1 MASLDS
7 GDLRAKV
14 ATACHILCQQVENFD
29 YLGHI
34 SVRLPDGQGI
44 LIKGQHASVGN
55 MMKLTAEQ
63 IITVDMTGKRT
74 GGEYAVPSEIF
85 MHTQIYLR
93 RPDVQSIVH
102 SHQKLATLFSMVD
115 KDMLPVY
122 HPIRSR
128 LVFGKDGLPLPKF
141 PSADLIYTR
150 ELADAVAS
158 ALGERNIVLLQN
170 HGVVVVGNALEEAVL
185 RAVALEEQ
193 AEWNLLASGFGT
205 YKSIPAASL
214 QKARDSSTAGPWKY
228 LCSLVEKEKTGD

>member
-1 MASLDS
+1 MASQNLDEA
-7 GDLRAKV
+7 RAQV
-14 ATACHILCQQVENFD
+14 AKACHILCQQVENFD

-34 SVRLPDGQGI
+34 SVRLPDNQGL

-55 MMKLTAEQ
+55 MMKLTAKE
-63 IITVDMTGKRT
+63 IITVDMNGKRT
-74 GGEYAVPSEIF
+74 QGDYAVPSEIF

-115 KDMLPVY
+115 KDMRPVY

-128 LVFGKDGLPLPKF
+128 LVFGQDGLPLPKF

-158 ALGERNIVLLQN
+158 ALGERDIVLLQN
-170 HGVVVVGNALEEAVL
+170 HGVVVVGNSLEEAVL

-193 AEWNLLASGFGT
+193 AEWNLLASNFGSYT
-205 YKSIPAASL
+205 SIPPASL
-214 QKARDSSTAGPWKY
+214 QRARVSSPAGPWKY
-228 LCSLVEKEKTGD
+228 LCSLVEEQVGK